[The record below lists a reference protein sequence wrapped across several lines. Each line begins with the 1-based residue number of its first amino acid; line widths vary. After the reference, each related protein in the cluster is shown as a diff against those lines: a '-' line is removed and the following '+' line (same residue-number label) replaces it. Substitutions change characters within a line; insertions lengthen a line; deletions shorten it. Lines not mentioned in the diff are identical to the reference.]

1 AALANLERAR
11 IARPTDAAGQ
21 AVPIPN
27 LTDSGYYSEKA
38 AQGLEALG
46 LDPYMATERQRHHVA
61 GAVASGTAPTT
72 KEAMATKL
80 RSAVGRAVYALRKVI
95 VEPVFGQIKGA
106 RGFRRFLL
114 RGLEKIRGEWCLVCL
129 THNLLKLW
137 RYGCA
142 PSTN

>member
-80 RSAVGRAVYALRKVI
+80 RSAVGRAVDGLGKV
-95 VEPVFGQIKGA
+95 VGGPGVWPIKGA
-106 RGFRRFLL
+106 AGF
-114 RGLEKIRGEWCLVCL
+114 
-129 THNLLKLW
+129 
-137 RYGCA
+137 
-142 PSTN
+142 